1 MNVKAKTKG
10 HQRMSFLFCFLIL
23 RLEPT
28 ATAVNALPKAMA
40 AQQGQIS
47 QLLPVAEERRLI
59 WCRNAE
65 QCDRIGM
72 QCDTFQT
79 EWFNAGSLLF

>member
-1 MNVKAKTKG
+1 
-10 HQRMSFLFCFLIL
+10 
-23 RLEPT
+23 
-28 ATAVNALPKAMA
+28 LP
-40 AQQGQIS
+40 QGQIS

-65 QCDRIGM
+65 QCDRIGK

-79 EWFNAGSLLF
+79 EWFNAGTRSEDNAFELYDNQEGIAK